1 MMEQLKELEER
12 LQNILDLVAKLK
24 KENEILLSKNSV
36 LQTKIK
42 ESEDVLNEV
51 LKENAQLKQEKEE
64 STKVVGDRDLIQ
76 SKIEEMLKSIEK
88 IEKGDEQ

>member
-36 LQTKIK
+36 LQIKIK